1 MAIDKTP
8 YWMRKPKP
16 KVVERMNKIKEI
28 LGNAERTVRNIAYK
42 LYPKL
47 YGKLL
52 DQKYNTTIKDT
63 VRMRTSEMIP
73 FEQIRESRT
82 KLVDPKGYENVDD
95 FIEHHSIEDC
105 SILYSRNKRPSHKYL
120 FENWYEKETLK
131 PEYERICN
139 KYDIPNL
146 CIRGQAQWSTENK
159 AFKRLTEDHVILYWG
174 DNDEKGK
181 EILEVV
187 KRDLRFL
194 GCKVKDENF
203 LWVGVTPEHEKRFKL
218 PENSKLD
225 GFDLDDLETLIEE
238 VIREHIDV
246 DVYEEI
252 LRQEEKDKEYLKGF
266 RLKVEKK

>member
-1 MAIDKTP
+1 MAIDETP

-42 LYPKL
+42 LYPEL
-47 YGKLL
+47 HGKLL
-52 DQKYNTTIKDT
+52 DQKYNTTIKDI
-63 VRMRTSEMIP
+63 VRMRTSGMIS

-82 KLVDPKGYENVDD
+82 KLVDPNGYENVDD
-95 FIEHHSIEDC
+95 FIDRYSTEDC
-105 SILYSRNKRPSHKYL
+105 STLYFRSKRPSHL
-120 FENWYEKETLK
+120 HPFEIWYEKDTLT
-131 PEYERICN
+131 PEFKSECN
-139 KYDIPNL
+139 KYDVPNL
-146 CIRGQAQWSTENK
+146 CIRGQAQWSTEHK
-159 AFKRLTEDHVILYWG
+159 AFKRLTKDHVILYWG

-203 LWVGVTPEHEKRFKL
+203 LWVGVTPEQEKRFGL
-218 PENSKLD
+218 PENARLD

-238 VIREHIDV
+238 VIREHINLDKY
-246 DVYEEI
+246 DEI
-252 LRQEEKDKEYLKGF
+252 LKQEEKDEKYLKGY